1 MKIAIASDHAGIEAK
16 AFVSAELAK
25 AGHLVADLGPADA
38 KSVDYPDYALKVSRA
53 VAAGEAERGILICG
67 TGIGMSMAANKVQGI
82 RAAVCHDEFTS
93 RMSRMH
99 NDANVLCMGAR
110 LLANHRMADL
120 AAIFLSTAFEGGRH
134 CGRVGKIMVIEK
146 R

>member
-1 MKIAIASDHAGIEAK
+1 MVATGGFPYAACGRRLNRCVFRTVVLMAAGIPIYVCAT
-16 AFVSAELAK
+16 ASVP
-25 AGHLVADLGPADA
+25 VAA
-38 KSVDYPDYALKVSRA
+38 ALMV